1 MIPQGFIEEL
11 LARADIVEVVGRSV
25 QLKKAGTNYK
35 GLCPFHSEKTP
46 SFTVS
51 PSKQFY
57 HCFGCGAHGTAIGFL
72 MEHLGLGFRDSVRE
86 LAGQV
91 GMTLPDDDDDPQAA
105 QQAQARRSLRQ
116 SLIDVLEQ
124 ANRHYRDRLRES
136 PRAIDYLKGRGLTG
150 RIAARYGL
158 GYATDDWRGLAAAF
172 PNYDADPLVQ
182 SGLVVARDA
191 SGDTLEPASVPGS
204 TVARRYDRLRDRITF
219 PIRNVQGELIGFGGR
234 VLGSGEPKYL
244 NSPETLLFHKGEEL
258 YGLHEA
264 RAAVQRKGQA
274 LIVEGYLD
282 VIALAQH
289 GIEHAVA
296 TLGTACT
303 DEHVKRLFRHCAQIV
318 FAFDGDSA
326 GRRAAARA
334 LESALPAL
342 ADERSVKFLFLPA
355 EHDPDSYVRALGADA
370 FERELAHA
378 QPLSVFLLDHVGD
391 GLALSTAEGRAQAIA
406 RARPLLALLPECA
419 LKGQIVA
426 EFARRLQTPAAEV
439 RAELAPRSAAAAPPV
454 RAPGTAG
461 TAGGVRWRRGLDSAQ
476 PRASRLS
483 APRTD
488 HARTALRILFAQPEL
503 WAQLSTAQHALLM
516 QHDEA
521 TRRLAGWL
529 EARLDVEPRISAAAL
544 WEALRGDGLLE
555 QAGALAPGDLLEL
568 DAAAL
573 THHLHGALDSVE
585 HAWIKRRQQELA
597 ADGLRSDD
605 ARLEYSALSA
615 RLRELGR
622 KLPRL

>member
-1 MIPQGFIEEL
+1 MIPQGFIDEL
-11 LARADIVEVVGRSV
+11 LTRVDIVDVVGRSV

-35 GLCPFHSEKTP
+35 GLCPFHSEKSP

-57 HCFGCGAHGTAIGFL
+57 HCFGCGAHGTAVGFL

-91 GMTLPDDDDDPQAA
+91 GMTLPEDDDPQAA
-105 QQAQARRSLRQ
+105 QAAQARRSLRQ
-116 SLIDVLEQ
+116 GLIEVLEQ

-136 PRAIDYLKGRGLTG
+136 PRAIEYLKRRGLTG

-158 GYATDDWRGLAAAF
+158 GYATDDWQGLAAAF

-191 SGDTLEPASVPGS
+191 QGDTLEPQSAAGS

-244 NSPETLLFHKGEEL
+244 NSPETVLFHKGEEL
-258 YGLHEA
+258 YGLFEA

-289 GIEHAVA
+289 GVEHAVA

-303 DEHVKRLFRHCAQIV
+303 AEHVKRLFRHCAQIV

-326 GRRAAARA
+326 GRRAAVRA
-334 LESALPAL
+334 LESTLPAL
-342 ADERSVKFLFLPA
+342 ADERSVKFLFLPP

-370 FERELAHA
+370 FERELAQA
-378 QPLSVFLLDHVGD
+378 QPLSVFLLDSVGD
-391 GLALSTAEGRAQAIA
+391 GLALNTAEGRAQAIA

-419 LKGQIVA
+419 LKSQIIA
-426 EFARRLQTPAAEV
+426 EFARRLQTPAAEI
-439 RAELAPRSAAAAPPV
+439 RAALAPRSGAKAPAT
-454 RAPGTAG
+454 APSHAG
-461 TAGGVRWRRGLDSAQ
+461 SGVRGRRDGAADAR
-476 PRASRLS
+476 PTRAARLS

-503 WAQLSTAQHALLM
+503 WSQLSTTQHALLM
-516 QHDEA
+516 QQDESV
-521 TRRLAGWL
+521 RQLASWL
-529 EARLDVEPRISAAAL
+529 EARLEVEPQISAAAL
-544 WEALRGDGLLE
+544 WEALRADGLLE

-568 DAAAL
+568 DASAL
-573 THHLHGALDSVE
+573 GEHLHGALDSVE

-597 ADGLRSDD
+597 ADGLRNDD

-622 KLPRL
+622 RLPRL

>member
-1 MIPQGFIEEL
+1 VIPQGFIEEL

-57 HCFGCGAHGTAIGFL
+57 HCFGCGAHGTALGFL

-86 LAGQV
+86 LAGQL
-91 GMTLPDDDDDPQAA
+91 GMSLPDDDDPQAA

-116 SLIDVLEQ
+116 GLTDVLEQ

-136 PRAIDYLKGRGLTG
+136 RRAIDYLKGRGLTG
-150 RIAARYGL
+150 RIAARFGL
-158 GYATDDWRGLAAAF
+158 GYATDDWQGLAAAF

-191 SGDTLEPASVPGS
+191 NGDTLEPSSVPGS

-219 PIRNVQGELIGFGGR
+219 PIRNAQGELIGFGGR

-244 NSPETLLFHKGEEL
+244 NSPETVLFHKGEEL
-258 YGLHEA
+258 YGLFEA

-274 LIVEGYLD
+274 LVVEGYLD

-289 GIEHAVA
+289 GIEHVVA

-303 DEHVKRLFRHCAQIV
+303 AEHVKRLFRHCAQIV

-391 GLALSTAEGRAQAIA
+391 GLALTTAEGRAQAIA

-419 LKGQIVA
+419 LKGQIVG

-439 RAELAPRSAAAAPPV
+439 RAELAPRGAAAAPTP
-454 RAPGTAG
+454 R
-461 TAGGVRWRRGLDSAQ
+461 AGGAARGRRGHDGVP

-488 HARTALRILFAQPEL
+488 HAHTALRILFAQPEL

-516 QHDEA
+516 AQGEA
-521 TRRLAGWL
+521 TRQLAGWL
-529 EARLDVEPRISAAAL
+529 ATRLDVEPQMSAAAL
-544 WEALRGDGLLE
+544 WEALRADGLLE

-568 DAAAL
+568 DTAAL
-573 THHLHGALDSVE
+573 TDHLHGALDSVE